1 MLLGKNYDKVFYFSK
16 VITQNFVASF
26 IRRWYMRARACF

>member
-16 VITQNFVASF
+16 VITQNFVLSGGGT
-26 IRRWYMRARACF
+26 